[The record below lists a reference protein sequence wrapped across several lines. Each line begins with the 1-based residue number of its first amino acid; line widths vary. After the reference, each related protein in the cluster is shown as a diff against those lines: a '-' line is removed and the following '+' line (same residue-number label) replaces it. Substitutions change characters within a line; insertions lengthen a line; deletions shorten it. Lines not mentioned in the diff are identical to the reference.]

1 MAEPVEATIGRTREL
16 RQAEP
21 VYTTIDEMLERR
33 HG

>member
-1 MAEPVEATIGRTREL
+1 MAEPVEETLGRTRGR

-21 VYTTIDEMLERR
+21 VYTTIDKMLGRR